1 MAKGFFKSERTV
13 SPTATGAYG
22 SSSSSH
28 PCGQATGG
36 DSFRAAAEKKRGG
49 RRSRGRHARTTDNS
63 GRCAANAAPKRR
75 RKGSVR
81 RTASGL
87 WGLSRRLGRQQ
98 GPDIDKTTHSSRPA
112 RRHRSARA
120 LHQST
125 PGIEQEVSVLSRDN
139 TGNTIIAA
147 FKAAIATQGVGIA
160 FKSIQSTEAM
170 PMSTWLSHPRGRGR
184 SSSRGLSRQR
194 VATPSRPSTA
204 GASACRSRCRV
215 QHSCTTAPPRPSG
228 HVGNR
233 ARASAP
239 TRTCNKSAVPS
250 SLVTAA

>member
-28 PCGQATGG
+28 ACGQATGG

-87 WGLSRRLGRQQ
+87 WGLIRRLGRQQ

-170 PMSTWLSHPRGRGR
+170 PMSTRLSHPRGRGR
-184 SSSRGLSRQR
+184 SSSRASQDKLSQLLHGHRR
-194 VATPSRPSTA
+194 RAHLHVDLDAGSSTHARERHLGHPGMSATERPRLHPRGHATNL
-204 GASACRSRCRV
+204 RCL
-215 QHSCTTAPPRPSG
+215 P
-228 HVGNR
+228 
-233 ARASAP
+233 
-239 TRTCNKSAVPS
+239 
-250 SLVTAA
+250 LW